1 MAARP
6 DARPIDQLSAATP
19 KRLVVA
25 SAPILACTPYRIG
38 RSTVPVLLSRLLFA
52 HCESEPT

>member
-1 MAARP
+1 
-6 DARPIDQLSAATP
+6 
-19 KRLVVA
+19 VVA
-25 SAPILACTPYRIG
+25 SAPILTCTPYRIG